1 MFIGHLNILFSEA
14 PALCIQY
21 VLDSIP
27 FLDVCILDIIFQSVA
42 YHLALFLV
50 SLGGQEFF
58 FFLIK
63 LLLVLKKINICY
75 STQQPNRG

>member
-1 MFIGHLNILFSEA
+1 MFIGHLNILSSEA

-27 FLDVCILDIIFQSVA
+27 FLDVCILDIIFQSIA

-58 FFLIK
+58 SFF
-63 LLLVLKKINICY
+63 
-75 STQQPNRG
+75 